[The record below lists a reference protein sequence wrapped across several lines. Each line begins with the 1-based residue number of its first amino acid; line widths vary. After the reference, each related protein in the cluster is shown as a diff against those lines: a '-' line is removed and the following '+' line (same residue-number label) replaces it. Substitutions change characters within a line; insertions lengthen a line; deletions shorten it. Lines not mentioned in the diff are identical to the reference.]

1 MSRRHI
7 LMLLALASVWG
18 VSFLF
23 IEIALRELAPSAV
36 ILFRIAAGALT
47 LGIYIA
53 IRGHGFGQLRGYV
66 VPLALMGAFNTA
78 FPFFLITWGQQ
89 YIDSGLAAILNA
101 SAPIF
106 VAVFALGVDPTQR
119 ATGLRL
125 VGIMLG
131 FIGIVALVGFEPG
144 GGERAVW
151 GSLAVVG
158 ATICYALGGLYAGR
172 RFVGLRPELVAFGSL
187 CFATTFALPFGAAN
201 ASSFGWETLAAL
213 LFLGVGAT
221 AIAYLLYFGL
231 IAGAGASRA
240 ILVTYL
246 VPSLALIYGA
256 VLLDEKIS
264 ALALVGLALVLAGVA
279 LGTRRTPVA
288 S

>member
-7 LMLLALASVWG
+7 LMLLALASIWG

-53 IRGHGFGQLRGYV
+53 IRGRGFGQLRGYLA
-66 VPLALMGAFNTA
+66 PLALMGAFNTA

-158 ATICYALGGLYAGR
+158 AAICYALGGLYAGR

-201 ASSFGWETLAAL
+201 GSSFGWETLAAL

-246 VPSLALIYGA
+246 VPSLAIVYGA

-264 ALALVGLALVLAGVA
+264 ALALVGLALVLTGVA
-279 LGTRRTPVA
+279 LGTRRSQVA